1 MKNLSIPTLSTDS
14 LGNSLF
20 ECITLDGLP
29 RKEGVDP
36 REAKLVSAGIIC
48 LCLRGEGKI
57 VINDKSFNIEK
68 GDILTILPHTVVKV
82 TSSSEDFIGY
92 VIVANT
98 RFLVGIQ
105 MSDVVQSYI
114 YISEHPVLKISEEQT
129 NNIVELGEMLKR
141 KRDVQDHP
149 FTKEISSHL
158 LKVLC
163 YELHAMYMHHKSE
176 TNDVAGV
183 RSRQSALCHEFMV
196 LVEKYSNEYRDMGF
210 YADKLC
216 ITPKYL
222 SVVVKKTSGIS
233 PVEWIDRAVMRSARI
248 LLTSSEM
255 TVQQIS
261 AELNFPNPSFFGQFF
276 KRHEGTTPK
285 QYRMRNRE

>member
-1 MKNLSIPTLSTDS
+1 MKNLSIPAISTDS

-20 ECITLDGLP
+20 ECITLDGMTHS
-29 RKEGVDP
+29 EAMDP
-36 REAKLVSAGIIC
+36 REPKLVSAGIIC
-48 LCLRGEGKI
+48 LCLRGEGTF
-57 VINDKSFNIEK
+57 VINDKSFGVEK
-68 GDILTILPHTVVKV
+68 GDVLTILPQTVVKV

-98 RFLVGIQ
+98 RFLVNIQ
-105 MSDVVQSYI
+105 MADVVQNYI

-129 NNIVELGEMLKR
+129 NTIIELGEMLKG
-141 KRDVQDHP
+141 KRDAQDHP
-149 FTKEISSHL
+149 FANEISGHL
-158 LKVLC
+158 LKILY
-163 YELHAMYMHHKSE
+163 YELHAMYMRHKSE
-176 TNDVAGV
+176 TNDVVGA

-196 LVEKYSNEYRDMGF
+196 LVEKYSSQYRDMGF

-222 SVVVKKTSGIS
+222 SVVVKKISGIS

-248 LLTSSEM
+248 LLSSSEM
-255 TVQQIS
+255 TVQQIA

-276 KRHEGTTPK
+276 KRHEGITPK